1 MVCADAGLHADETR
15 RQVGEPCFHLA
26 ARPLLAQHD
35 RATPIQTHDV
45 KRVFADIDTDHG
57 DFRIKAGSAACRGC
71 RGSILAVVPWISI
84 GAGGN
89 PPLYLSYI
97 ALYANS
103 ICFVKSLLSN
113 KGARQRW
120 SPSLLLMQAKA
131 GGLLASSIASLS

>member
-1 MVCADAGLHADETR
+1 SPSPTGSSN
-15 RQVGEPCFHLA
+15 
-26 ARPLLAQHD
+26 
-35 RATPIQTHDV
+35 
-45 KRVFADIDTDHG
+45 
-57 DFRIKAGSAACRGC
+57 KAGSAACRGC

-89 PPLYLSYI
+89 PALYLSYI

-131 GGLLASSIASLS
+131 GGLLASSIASLLISLCGRNDKFTQPDRI